1 MRKSWVDRNYLPV
14 LVAEIAD
21 LRRDRISSATG
32 WASSI
37 FPDKEK
43 RGEAD
48 RKKKKK
54 TLHSLISLP
63 VSEFPFGLGWG
74 AKAKKKKVFLTTFL
88 TNSIYKVQDSSCCHR
103 L

>member
-1 MRKSWVDRNYLPV
+1 MRKTWVDRNYLPV

-37 FPDKEK
+37 FPNKEK
-43 RGEAD
+43 RGETE
-48 RKKKKK
+48 KKKK

-74 AKAKKKKVFLTTFL
+74 IKAKKKKGFFDHLPDKFY
-88 TNSIYKVQDSSCCHR
+88 I
-103 L
+103 